1 MATLT
6 EPREADRASRLRSPL
21 LVAAGV
27 TAATLALHLRDP
39 HVGGS
44 WGLCPFNYLFGLEC
58 PGCGGLRA
66 VNDLTH
72 LDVVGALSSNLM
84 VVLAIPV
91 AVVLWLRW
99 VRDAWTG
106 IPARGRGLSLS
117 APVLAVAL
125 GAMLV
130 FVVLRNIPAG
140 SWLAP

>member
-6 EPREADRASRLRSPL
+6 ELGAPERASRLRSPL

-27 TAATLALHLRDP
+27 TAATVALHLRDP

-44 WGLCPFNYLFGLEC
+44 WGLCPFNYLSGLEC

-66 VNDLTH
+66 VNDLTNF
-72 LDVVGALSSNLM
+72 DVMGALSSNLL
-84 VVLAIPV
+84 VVVAIPV
-91 AVVLWLRW
+91 MIVLWFRWVHAAWVGAPAGARSVTLTGPMIAVV
-99 VRDAWTG
+99 VTT
-106 IPARGRGLSLS
+106 
-117 APVLAVAL
+117 
-125 GAMLV
+125 MLV